1 MLNSAFI
8 NEQASALAIRVQKE
22 AGNVPAAQIRLA
34 LELITSRPASE
45 SDVQRGLKLIT
56 TLREQEHASPEAA
69 LTSFCLLALNLNE
82 FLYLD

>member
-1 MLNSAFI
+1 
-8 NEQASALAIRVQKE
+8 VQKE
-22 AGNVPAAQIRLA
+22 AGNDPTAQIRLA
-34 LELITSRPASE
+34 LELVTSRPASE

-56 TLREQEHASPEAA
+56 TLREKEHASPEAA